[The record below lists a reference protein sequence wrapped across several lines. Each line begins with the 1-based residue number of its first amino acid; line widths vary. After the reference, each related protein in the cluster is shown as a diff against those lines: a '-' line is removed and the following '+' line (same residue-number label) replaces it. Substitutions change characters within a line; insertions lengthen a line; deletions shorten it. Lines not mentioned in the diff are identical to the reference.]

1 MSTKQTPKSCSCNA
15 CRRGKSS
22 TGQKVMMKSNERA
35 FRHNVKIALKQG
47 KEDISTAPYGSYT
60 D

>member
-1 MSTKQTPKSCSCNA
+1 MPTKQTPKSCSCSA

-22 TGQKVMMKSNERA
+22 KTQKEYMKKEERA
-35 FRHNVKIALKQG
+35 FRHKNKVALKKGQ
-47 KEDISTAPYGSYT
+47 EDLAIAPHGDYT

>member
-1 MSTKQTPKSCSCNA
+1 MKQTPKSCSCSA

-22 TGQKVMMKSNERA
+22 KTQKFYMKVNERG
-35 FRHNVKIALKQG
+35 FRHQAKVALNQG
-47 KEDISTAPYGSYT
+47 KEDIGIAPYGDYT

>member
-1 MSTKQTPKSCSCNA
+1 MKMTPKSCGCNA

-22 TGQKVMMKSNERA
+22 KGGKSVLKTAERVY
-35 FRHNVKIALKQG
+35 RHSSKIALAKG
-47 KEDISTAPYGSYT
+47 KEDITVAPYGSYT